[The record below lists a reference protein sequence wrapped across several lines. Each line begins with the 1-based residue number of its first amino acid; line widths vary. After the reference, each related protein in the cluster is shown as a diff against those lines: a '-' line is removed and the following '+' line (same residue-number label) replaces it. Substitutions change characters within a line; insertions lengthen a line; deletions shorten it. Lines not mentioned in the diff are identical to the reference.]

1 MTDKFTSLTTMGLLT
16 LLACACSGERPM
28 NLGVKDG
35 ALAPCPSSPNCVSSQ
50 AADEGHRI
58 APLSFS
64 DAPETA
70 MTRLTGI
77 LKSRPDVTIIEA
89 TDHYLRVELRTT
101 FFVDDAEFLLDRERH
116 VFQIRSASRLGY
128 SDFGKNRQRIGEIRG
143 LWRQ

>member
-1 MTDKFTSLTTMGLLT
+1 MTGKFTRLTTMGLLA
-16 LLACACSGERPM
+16 LLASACFGERPM
-28 NLGVKDG
+28 KLGVKDG
-35 ALAPCPSSPNCVSSQ
+35 ALAACPPSPNCVSSQ

-70 MTRLTGI
+70 MARLTGI

-89 TDHYLRVELRTT
+89 TDSYLRVELRTT

-116 VFQIRSASRLGY
+116 VIQVRSASRLGY
-128 SDFGKNRQRIGEIRG
+128 SDFGKNRQRMEEIRG
-143 LWRQ
+143 QWRQ